1 MHAGKK
7 HTKNITFSFLVAAL
21 LLLFTHR
28 EGCAEENMIGFCFVF
43 DSGTQSMAVGVTRY
57 VLLLFLTA
65 RFLLPSSLPS
75 CLYMCH
81 AIDYYREMG
90 KANEGV
96 YIYR

>member
-1 MHAGKK
+1 M
-7 HTKNITFSFLVAAL
+7 AAL

-75 CLYMCH
+75 CLYVCVMLSITTGRW
-81 AIDYYREMG
+81 ARQTRKM
-90 KANEGV
+90 